1 MKRYFYFFILVV
13 LVAVGCDN
21 STEIDGG
28 ETAVSPTEEP
38 TPVTGVVEE
47 PVEEAAVVEETAVSE
62 NPEPE
67 PESVSETREGIF
79 ISEMLQG
86 IAGNNNHEFVELYN
100 AGEEPVDLNGWSL
113 WYQLKADENPVPLY
127 RWEVSTWVPGLG
139 HYLLAQA
146 DADLG
151 ILPDATFE
159 VGLFAKGGLI
169 LRDADNQDVDVF
181 GWGDAPDG
189 SFTGTPAAQPEA
201 GQSLERLPGGEA
213 GNWQATSENGAD
225 FVLLDEPNPQNSGSE
240 LTPLPDNRLN
250 VTTTAPETLVPGS
263 EFMIEVGVSN
273 EGETAVSNITLSL
286 PVADHFELI
295 GAADGDL
302 ADGRLSWGIGELGVG
317 ETAVR
322 AITLQA
328 PLTYAD
334 TLLGGTFASG
344 EGIIT
349 SFAAPRFLAMS
360 GGSIPIATVR
370 GLPEGSVVSVEGVAT
385 MYTGGYFAGSTSTK
399 FYVQDETGGVQVFAP
414 GGMQDI
420 RVRIGDRIRVTGE
433 LEYFRNQLEVI
444 PLDNLADV
452 EILSRDEPVPEP
464 TMMTAADHEAEDLA
478 LGRLNVVEGTAT
490 RVEEFTF
497 SYEVDLLH
505 EDGTTTLVYVDKLTN
520 ATTETLDVGKQYR
533 IVGVTEMNNDDRQLK
548 PRMQTDLSEIFP
560 PVLLL
565 SQTTSASAQVGDE
578 LVYGITAVNHTP
590 DPLTNLEI
598 KAVLPQG
605 ATVTSIDNEGMQDG
619 DTITWLIGELL
630 GGGTEAI
637 VGYTATI
644 NSGVN
649 TVVAPD
655 VTAVAAQ
662 WPDPAT
668 APAFTTFIGDG
679 VPIWALQGDGA
690 QSAYRNTEV
699 ATVGIVTAVF
709 PDLGG
714 FWLQDTAGDGS
725 TATSD
730 GLFVLTGGDFT
741 IPVVEGD
748 EVQVMGRVREVSGQ
762 TLVDPATANDI
773 VVLSSDNGLP
783 SFVTYD
789 PPQDVAKALVYNESL
804 EGMLVAVEETAVAVA
819 PTTRFGEYS
828 VVLEKWDVDQV
839 ARTDEVGY
847 LIYVDDGSTVSHDN
861 QGSLPY
867 AIASGDR
874 VTGLFGPLAFTFGNY
889 KIEPLL
895 PPQIEVAERPLPTLP
910 PLADD
915 QFSVATFNVEN
926 LFDTQDPH
934 PSSPPKPLR
943 SEYNRKLTK
952 VAEAIVA
959 MGAPTIIGL
968 QEVENIGVLETLV
981 SHELLAELG
990 YQPFLIE
997 GEDSRGID
1005 VAYIARSDRANVFI
1019 SDSFLAPDGLLSR
1032 PTHLIQVE
1040 LLPTGKMVYLLNSHF
1055 TSLAAGEEATEPRRT
1070 AQAAWNIEV
1079 MEMVLADDPDAE
1091 FIVLGDLNS
1100 FYDTLPLH
1108 TLQDFGLRHVYEF
1121 SDDEA
1126 LPYTYI
1132 FEGRTQTLD
1141 HILVSEGLFADLT
1154 AVHALHL
1161 NADYPIAASSDATA
1175 QRTSDHDPLIAVFM
1189 LR

>member
-1 MKRYFYFFILVV
+1 MKYLPIVFCCLLIVIFT
-13 LVAVGCDN
+13 ACTDQP
-21 STEIDGG
+21 
-28 ETAVSPTEEP
+28 ETAVLPTEEP
-38 TPVTGVVEE
+38 TSVSEAVAE
-47 PVEEAAVVEETAVSE
+47 PEEEAVEAEPTAVPE
-62 NPEPE
+62 EPEPE
-67 PESVSETREGIF
+67 PVNEARTGIL

-86 IAGNNNHEFVELYN
+86 IAGDNNHEFVELYN
-100 AGEEPVDLNGWSL
+100 VGPDPVDLNGWSL

-127 RWEVSTWVPGLG
+127 RWETSALVPGLG
-139 HYLLAQA
+139 HYLLVQA
-146 DADLG
+146 EADLG
-151 ILPDATFE
+151 LVPDATFE
-159 VGLFAKGGLI
+159 EGLFAKGGLI
-169 LRDADNQDVDVF
+169 LRNAANQDVDVF
-181 GWGDAPDG
+181 GWGDAPEG
-189 SFTGTPAAQPEA
+189 AFSGVPAAKPEA

-225 FVLLDEPNPQNSGSE
+225 FVLLDAPQPQNSGSV
-240 LTPLPDNRLN
+240 LTPLPDNRLAVVAN
-250 VTTTAPETLVPGS
+250 APETLVPGS
-263 EFMIEVGVSN
+263 EFMIAVEVSN
-273 EGETAVSNITLSL
+273 QGETAVSNITLSL
-286 PVADHFELI
+286 PVADYFELLD
-295 GAADGDL
+295 AADGQP
-302 ADGRLSWGIGELGVG
+302 ADERLSWGIGELGAG

-322 AITLQA
+322 TITLKA
-328 PLTYAD
+328 PLTYVD

-344 EGIIT
+344 EGIVT
-349 SFAAPRFLAMS
+349 SFAEPRFLAMS

-420 RVRIGDRIRVTGE
+420 RVRIGDRVRVTGE

-464 TMMTAADHEAEDLA
+464 TTMTAADHEAEALA

-490 RVEEFTF
+490 RIEEFTF

-505 EDGTTTLVYVDKLTN
+505 EDGTTVLVYIDKLTN
-520 ATTETLDVGKQYR
+520 ATTEIMDVGKQYR
-533 IVGVTEMNNDDRQLK
+533 IVGVTEMNNDQRQLK
-548 PRMQTDLSEIFP
+548 PRVQADLAEIFP

-565 SQTTSASAQVGDE
+565 SQTTLASARVGDD
-578 LVYGITAVNHTP
+578 LVYAITAVNHTP

-598 KAVLPQG
+598 TAVLPQG
-605 ATVTSIDNEGMQDG
+605 ATVTSIDNEGVQDG
-619 DTITWLIGELL
+619 ETITWLIGELL

-644 NSGVN
+644 DDGAD

-662 WPDPAT
+662 WSDPAV

-679 VPIWALQGDGA
+679 VPIWALQGDGP

-699 ATVGIVTAVF
+699 TTVGVVTAVF

-714 FWLQDTAGDGS
+714 FWVQDTAGDGDF
-725 TATSD
+725 ATSD

-748 EVQVMGRVREVSGQ
+748 EAQVTGRVREVSGQ
-762 TLVDPATANDI
+762 TLLDPATANDI

-783 SFVTYD
+783 DFVTYD
-789 PPQDVAKALVYNESL
+789 PPGVVEEAVVYNESL

-828 VVLEKWDVDQV
+828 LVLEKWGVEQV
-839 ARTDEVGY
+839 QRSDEVGY

-867 AIASGDR
+867 AVASGDR

-895 PPQIEVAERPLPTLP
+895 PPQIEAAERPLPTLP
-910 PLADD
+910 PLAGN

-926 LFDTQDPH
+926 FFDTQDPH

-943 SEYNRKLTK
+943 SEYNRKLNK

-959 MGAPTIIGL
+959 MGVPTIVGL

-981 SHELLAELG
+981 ANERLTEFD

-1005 VAYIARSDRANVFI
+1005 VAYIVRGDQATVFI
-1019 SDSFLAPDGLLSR
+1019 ADGFLPPDGLLSR
-1032 PTHLIQVE
+1032 PTMLIYVE
-1040 LLPTGKMVYLLNSHF
+1040 LLPTGQMVYVLNSHF

-1079 MEMVLADDPDAE
+1079 MEMVLARDPEAE

-1100 FYDTLPLH
+1100 FYDTLPIH

-1121 SDDEA
+1121 ASEEP

-1154 AVHALHL
+1154 AVHALHI
-1161 NADYPIAASSDATA
+1161 NADYPISASSDITA
-1175 QRTSDHDPLIAVFM
+1175 QRISDHDPLIAVFT